1 MRLEAILPSSLRI
14 EASSRA
20 GAGGAVLG
28 GPIHPRI
35 PRMLADQREEEGRT
49 TEEEE
54 QEEEEEVGENG
65 DRPHGPLIAFHTH
78 TLYTIAAAIIR
89 NSIFSTNFGN

>member
-1 MRLEAILPSSLRI
+1 MRLEAVLSPSPS
-14 EASSRA
+14 ESRHPRDN
-20 GAGGAVLG
+20 AVLG

-35 PRMLADQREEEGRT
+35 PRMLADQRR

-54 QEEEEEVGENG
+54 EEEEEVGENG

-78 TLYTIAAAIIR
+78 TLCTTFGCR
-89 NSIFSTNFGN
+89 NP